1 MPLLV
6 RSLLQ
11 SGKRIKIPRDG
22 AVALLAGTDNPAL
35 GTVVDGR
42 IICIAP
48 GGRVISILLE
58 HVNAY
63 YFWVD

>member
-1 MPLLV
+1 M
-6 RSLLQ
+6 
-11 SGKRIKIPRDG
+11 PRDG

-48 GGRVISILLE
+48 GGRVASLP
-58 HVNAY
+58 VDRVKAY